1 MKKKLFVFVVLAM
14 VLVACKPAVKGS
26 DTSNSETP
34 LELTAA
40 NLAGKWVLESDSS
53 KWYEFKK
60 DGTAIAN
67 IAGTPRN
74 RYYKIISNK
83 VQLYTDSSLSI
94 ADDPLQIKIY
104 KQYCLIK
111 RNAITNEARYNR
123 AKSN

>member
-60 DGTAIAN
+60 DGTYTRKDVYYPYSITGDKVNLKYKDGFNNMQN
-67 IAGTPRN
+67 ITKKIVL
-74 RYYKIISNK
+74 YKSYLIIETAK
-83 VQLYTDSSLSI
+83 Y
-94 ADDPLQIKIY
+94 IK
-104 KQYCLIK
+104 Q
-111 RNAITNEARYNR
+111 
-123 AKSN
+123 